1 MEVKYIQKIAEK
13 LSFSIK
19 QITNIHDLQSE
30 GATIPFM
37 ARYRKEATGNMDEVG
52 ITNVVEQIA
61 YFSELDKRKET
72 VVKTI
77 EGLGK
82 LTPELKERID
92 NCYDATEL
100 EDIYLP
106 YKPKRKTR
114 ATQAIEKGL
123 EPLAKLVFEQGF
135 ADPEEEAAKFINEQ
149 VKDIKEALQGAR
161 DIIAEWVSENEQA
174 RNKVRQEFTQTA
186 KLSSKVLTS
195 KKEEEEAQKYR
206 DYFEFNENLADSP
219 SHRILA
225 IRRAE
230 KEGYLVMDINI
241 DKQAVIDDLNRT
253 FVKNNNPF
261 ANEVKKA
268 IDDSFDRLLKPS
280 IENEFRLAS
289 KNKAD
294 EEAINVFA
302 ENLRQLLL
310 ASPLGSKRVLALDP
324 GFRTGCKLVC
334 LDAQGN
340 LVYNTAIYPH
350 PPQNEWQKSV
360 AELKFL
366 VDKYDIE
373 AIGVGNGTAGR
384 ETEQLVRSID
394 FGKPV
399 SVFQVN
405 ESGASIYSAS
415 EVAREEFP
423 DQDVTVRGAVSIGRR
438 LLDPLSELVKI
449 DPKSI
454 GVGQYQHDVNQ
465 TRLKEALDRVV
476 ESAVNFVGVDVNTAS
491 KHLLVYVSGL
501 SNTLAKNIV
510 EYRAKNGPFKSRDE
524 LKKVPMMGPKSF
536 EQCAGF
542 LRIPGAENPLDN
554 SSVHPESYHVV
565 EAMAKDLQASLEDL
579 IKKGELR
586 KKINKKQYISENIG
600 EYTIDDI
607 LKELEK
613 PGRDPRAQIEEFRFD
628 DTIKAIEDV
637 KPGMTVPGIVT
648 NITNFGV
655 FVDIGVKQDGLVHI
669 SQLSNTYVSDPNE
682 VVKLQQKVMVTV
694 SEVDVA
700 RKRIS
705 LSMRDQ
711 AKGGGGEKRSGG
723 GADRKQGSGGGGKG
737 QPKKQEPLNPFQAKL
752 AELKKKFND

>member
-1 MEVKYIQKIAEK
+1 MDIKYIQQIAGK
-13 LSFSIK
+13 LNLSIK
-19 QITNIHDLQSE
+19 QINSVYDLNAE

-37 ARYRKEATGNMDEVG
+37 ARYRKEATGNMDEVAIG
-52 ITNVVEQIA
+52 NVVEEIK
-61 YFSELDKRKET
+61 YFTELDKRKET
-72 VVKTI
+72 VIKTI
-77 EGLGK
+77 DGLGK
-82 LTPELKERID
+82 LTPELKQRIED
-92 NCYDATEL
+92 ILDATAL

-123 EPLAKLVFEQGF
+123 EPLAKKIFEQGD
-135 ADPEEEAAKFINEQ
+135 AIPEEEAKKYLGEQ

-161 DIIAEWVSENEQA
+161 DIIAEWISENEQA
-174 RNKVRQEFTQTA
+174 RNKIRQLFTEEA
-186 KLSSKVLTS
+186 KLSSKVLSS

-206 DYFEFNENLADSP
+206 DYFEFSEYLADSP

-225 IRRAE
+225 IRRGE
-230 KEGYLVMDINI
+230 KEGFLVMDINI
-241 DKQAVIDDLNRT
+241 DKEHAVEELNRIFIKSSNAT
-253 FVKNNNPF
+253 T
-261 ANEVKKA
+261 AEIKKA
-268 IDDSFDRLLKPS
+268 TEDSFDRLLKPS
-280 IENEFRLAS
+280 IENEFRLLS

-294 EEAINVFA
+294 EDAIHVFT

-310 ASPLGSKRVLALDP
+310 ASPLGSKKVLALDP

-340 LVYNTAIYPH
+340 LVYNSTIYPH
-350 PPQNEWQKSV
+350 PPQNEQTKSI
-360 AELKFL
+360 AEIKFL
-366 VDKYDIE
+366 VDRFDIE
-373 AIGVGNGTAGR
+373 AIGIGNGTAGR
-384 ETEQLVRSID
+384 ETEQLVRGID
-394 FGKPV
+394 FGKQV

-449 DPKSI
+449 DAKSI

-465 TRLKEALDRVV
+465 NKLKEALDRVV
-476 ESAVNFVGVDVNTAS
+476 ESAVNYVGVDVNTAS
-491 KHLLVYVSGL
+491 KHLLLYVSGL
-501 SNTLAKNIV
+501 SSTLAKNIV
-510 EYRAKNGPFKSRDE
+510 EYRSKNGAFKSRDE

-542 LRIPGAENPLDN
+542 LRIPGATNPLDN
-554 SSVHPESYHVV
+554 SSVHPESYHIV
-565 EAMAKDLQASLEDL
+565 EEMARDVQASLEEL
-579 IKKGELR
+579 IRKAELR
-586 KKINKKQYISENIG
+586 KQVNRKKYISEKTG
-600 EYTIDDI
+600 EFTIDDI

-628 DTIKAIEDV
+628 DTIKTIEDV

-648 NITNFGV
+648 NITNFGC

-682 VVKLQQKVMVTV
+682 VVKLQQRVTV
-694 SEVDVA
+694 TVTEVDVS
-700 RKRIS
+700 RKRIA
-705 LSMRDQ
+705 LTMKT
-711 AKGGGGEKRSGG
+711 AGGERTAAPRSSS
-723 GADRKQGSGGGGKG
+723 KPQPGK
-737 QPKKQEPLNPFQAKL
+737 PAKKAEPLNPFQAKL
-752 AELKKKFND
+752 MELKKKFDN

>member
-1 MEVKYIQKIAEK
+1 MEVKYISKIAEK

-19 QITNIHDLQSE
+19 QINNIHQLQSE

-37 ARYRKEATGNMDEVG
+37 ARYRKEATNNMDEVG
-52 ITNVVEQIA
+52 IAQVVEQIA
-61 YFSELDKRKET
+61 YFTELDKRKET
-72 VVKTI
+72 VIKTI

-92 NCYDATEL
+92 NCFDATEL

-123 EPLAKLVFEQGF
+123 EPLAKLIFEQGSEVP
-135 ADPEEEAAKFINEQ
+135 DEEAAKYINEL
-149 VKDIKEALQGAR
+149 VKDNKEALQGAR
-161 DIIAEWVSENEQA
+161 DIIAEWISEHEQA
-174 RNKVRQEFTQTA
+174 RNKVRQLFTEEARLT
-186 KLSSKVLTS
+186 SKVLSS

-206 DYFEFNENLADSP
+206 DYFEFSEHLQDSP

-230 KEGYLVMDINI
+230 KEGYLVMDIGI
-241 DKQAVIDDLNRT
+241 DKQTAVDDLNRI
-253 FVKNNNPF
+253 FVKNASP
-261 ANEVKKA
+261 AAAEVKKA

-280 IENEFRLAS
+280 IENEFRLVS

-294 EEAINVFA
+294 EEAIHVFT

-340 LVYNTAIYPH
+340 LIHNSTIYPH
-350 PPQNEWQKSV
+350 PPQNDWEKSV
-360 AELKFL
+360 AELKYL
-366 VDKYDIE
+366 VDRYEIE

-394 FGKPV
+394 FGKPL
-399 SVFQVN
+399 SIFQVN

-415 EVAREEFP
+415 EAAREEFP
-423 DQDVTVRGAVSIGRR
+423 DHDVTVRGAISIGRR

-501 SNTLAKNIV
+501 STTLAKNIV
-510 EYRAKNGPFKSRDE
+510 EYRAKNGPFKTRDE

-542 LRIPGAENPLDN
+542 LRIPGADNPLDN

-565 EAMAKDLQASLEDL
+565 ETMAKDLQASLEDL
-579 IKKGELR
+579 IKKAELR
-586 KKINKKQYISENIG
+586 KKINKKQYISESIG

-694 SEVDVA
+694 TEVDVP

-705 LSMRDQ
+705 LTMKDQ
-711 AKGGGGEKRSGG
+711 KTGGGEKRSGG
-723 GADRKQGSGGGGKG
+723 GGDRKPQGGGNKS
-737 QPKKQEPLNPFQAKL
+737 QPKKPEPLNPFQAKL
-752 AELKKKFND
+752 MELKKKFND